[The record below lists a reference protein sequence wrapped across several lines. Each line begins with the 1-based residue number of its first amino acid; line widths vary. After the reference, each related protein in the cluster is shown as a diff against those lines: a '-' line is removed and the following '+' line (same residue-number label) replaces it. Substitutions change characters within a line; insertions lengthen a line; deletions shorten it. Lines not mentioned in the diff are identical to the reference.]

1 MMKTGLILVLAML
14 LLSFDCGVGISQR
27 RTGQAPVAAQMSDA
41 VVFGDRE
48 WIYYLAPNSS
58 VPRKLVKGTF
68 PALSPDHH
76 RVAYCAPTNPAVSAA
91 PTGALMLFDLASGKS
106 SVVLKANAW
115 LSHPKWTPNEEM
127 IAFVFSPSGQS
138 ELHVIRPDG
147 SQHRKIIAAEEQ
159 GVNSI
164 FNPAW
169 SIDGRSIYF
178 QDMTNLVEVSTLG
191 KVRSMTLLG
200 AITAEREAVTS
211 SDSFVPCPTDANLL
225 AFTKSVPGTRLFE
238 RTFGEPNT
246 ALFLYDVRTK
256 TRKRLTPVDLL
267 AIDPVWSRDGNFIY
281 FSGYRDREGRAAY
294 PFKIYRIARD
304 GTGLTQIAAGE
315 TPGT

>member
-1 MMKTGLILVLAML
+1 MPKGGLLLALAML
-14 LLSFDCGVGISQR
+14 LLSLDYDVAIGQR
-27 RTGQAPVAAQMSDA
+27 RSVQTPVAAQNSDA
-41 VVFGDRE
+41 LVFGDRE

-58 VPRKLVKGTF
+58 VPRRLVKGAF

-76 RVAYCAPTNPAVSAA
+76 RLVYCAPVSLAVSAPPA
-91 PTGALMLFDLASGKS
+91 GTLIIFDLASGKS

-115 LSHPKWTPNEEM
+115 LSHPRWAPNEEM
-127 IAFVFSPSGQS
+127 IAFVFSPSGKS

-147 SQHRKIIAAEEQ
+147 SQQRKIIAAEEQ

-169 SIDGRSIYF
+169 SSDGQRLYF
-178 QDMTNLVEVSTLG
+178 QDMTSLIEVSTLG
-191 KVRSMTLLG
+191 KVRSMTPLG
-200 AITAEREAVTS
+200 VITGEREAVTS
-211 SDSFVPCPTDANLL
+211 SDSFVPCPTDANLF

-246 ALFLYDVRTK
+246 ALFLYDSRTK

-267 AIDPVWSRDGNFIY
+267 AIDPVWSRDGNLIY
-281 FSGYRDREGRAAY
+281 FSGYRDREGRAAF
-294 PFKIYRIARD
+294 PFKIYRIARA
-304 GTGLTQIAAGE
+304 GTDLTQIAAGD
-315 TPGT
+315 TPDT

>member
-1 MMKTGLILVLAML
+1 MKTGLIVVLAVL
-14 LLSFDCGVGISQR
+14 LLAFDCGVGIGQR
-27 RTGQAPVAAQMSDA
+27 RTGQTPVAAQTSDA

-76 RVAYCAPTNPAVSAA
+76 RVAYCAPTNSAVSAPPA
-91 PTGALMLFDLASGKS
+91 GALMLFDLASGKS

-115 LSHPKWTPNEEM
+115 LSHPRWAPNEEL

-178 QDMTNLVEVSTLG
+178 QDMTNLIEVSTSG
-191 KVRSMTLLG
+191 KVRSMTPLG
-200 AITAEREAVTS
+200 AITEEREKVTS

-238 RTFGEPNT
+238 KTFGEPNT
-246 ALFLYDVRTK
+246 AIFIYDLRAK

-281 FSGYRDREGRAAY
+281 FSGYRDREGRAAF